1 MLWWDRLIE
10 DKIQTAIDEGAF
22 DRLPGYGK
30 KLADDLEPADDE
42 WLGNHILHSNGV
54 LPTWLQLRKDIHNG
68 RQAVVH
74 ALHEYEDAHERLDLS
89 HPGQRA
95 ILDRLEERYVA
106 KAREINKYV
115 DEHNVRCP
123 SILLELPRFQEDII
137 RRRRQT
143 H

>member
-30 KLADDLEPADDE
+30 KLADDLEPADEE
-42 WLGNHILHSNGV
+42 WLGNHILHTNGM
-54 LPTWLQLRKDIHNG
+54 LPTWLQLRKDIHLG
-68 RQAVVH
+68 RPAVIN
-74 ALHEYEDAHERLDLS
+74 ASREYEEANERLDRS
-89 HPGQRA
+89 HPGHAA

-106 KAREINKYV
+106 RAREVNKYI

-123 SILLELPRFQEDII
+123 SIMLELPRFQEDIL
-137 RRRRQT
+137 RRLRQA

>member
-54 LPTWLQLRKDIHNG
+54 LPSWLQLRKDIHNG
-68 RQAVVH
+68 RPAIIDV
-74 ALHEYEDAHERLDLS
+74 LHEYEDARERLDLS

-95 ILDRLEERYVA
+95 ILDRLEERYAA

-137 RRRRQT
+137 RRRRQA

>member
-30 KLADDLEPADDE
+30 KLTDDLEPADDE
-42 WLGNHILHSNGV
+42 WLGNHILHTNGV
-54 LPTWLQLRKDIHNG
+54 LPTWLQLRKDIHAG
-68 RQAVVH
+68 RPAVID
-74 ALHEYEDAHERLDLS
+74 ALHEYEDASDRLNRS
-89 HPGQRA
+89 HVGEFA
-95 ILDRLEERYVA
+95 ILDRLEERYIT
-106 KAREINKYV
+106 KAREINKYI

-137 RRRRQT
+137 SRRRVA

>member
-1 MLWWDRLIE
+1 MLWWDRLID

-30 KLADDLEPADDE
+30 KLADDLEPADEE

-54 LPTWLQLRKDIHNG
+54 LPTWLQLRKDIHYG
-68 RQAVVH
+68 RPAVID
-74 ALHEYEDAHERLDLS
+74 ALREYEDASERLDRS
-89 HPGQRA
+89 HPGDAA
-95 ILDRLEERYVA
+95 ILDRLEERYIA
-106 KAREINKYV
+106 RAREINRYI

-123 SILLELPRFQEDII
+123 SIMLELPRFQDDII
-137 RRRRQT
+137 SRRRVA